1 MKNSNGY
8 PWKYSLFM
16 AAYYLSS
23 ASFMSY
29 IGVYLRALEISTSG
43 IGLLTALIPMVSIL
57 SQPLLGSL
65 SDRSK
70 SRTHLLSV
78 IALVAAGAI
87 LLLYLGSSYWYLA
100 LVFSV
105 FAAFYTA
112 LQPLG
117 DSIALEAL
125 DKKQMNFGPIRLVGC
140 LSFALSSP
148 LLGLVVRRDT
158 GAVPWLTSLAL
169 ALTAASCYALPEI
182 AGHRKERDQ
191 TPLIALLRQRELA
204 PLLALTVLLQ
214 ITMGYFYSFYSV
226 WFVSLPGGGEGIL
239 GWSYLISSLSELPF
253 LLLCD
258 KLFEKLGAGKLL
270 LTSALALILRYLV
283 LGMTESV
290 PLILVSQALHGW
302 GVVVITTSMAQ
313 YLSACSPCELKAR
326 SQTLLAVV
334 GYGVARVVGSLG
346 GGLLANRIGISQGF
360 YACAALCALALLI
373 FTPRYLFALPL
384 NGKCEE

>member
-16 AAYYLSS
+16 AAYYLS
-23 ASFMSY
+23 AAAFMSY
-29 IGVYLRALEISTSG
+29 IGVYLRALNVSTAG
-43 IGLLTALIPMVSIL
+43 IGLLTALLPMVSIV
-57 SQPLLGSL
+57 SQPVLGAL
-65 SDRSK
+65 SDRAK
-70 SRTHLLSV
+70 SRTHLLRLL
-78 IALVAAGAI
+78 ALAAAGAI
-87 LLLYLGSSYWYLA
+87 MLLYLGSAYWYLA
-100 LVFSV
+100 LVFVV

-125 DKKQMNFGPIRLVGC
+125 DKKQHNFGPIRLVGC

-148 LLGLVVRRDT
+148 LLGFVVRRDV
-158 GAVPWLTSLAL
+158 GAVPWLTALAL
-169 ALTAASCYALPEI
+169 ALTAASCFALPDI
-182 AGHRKERDQ
+182 AGHRKKRDQ
-191 TPLIALLRQRELA
+191 ATLVALLRQRELA
-204 PLLALTVLLQ
+204 PLLVLTVLLQ
-214 ITMGYFYSFYSV
+214 VTMGYFYSFYSV
-226 WFVSLPGGGEGIL
+226 WFVSLPGGAEGVL

-253 LLLCD
+253 LLFCD

-270 LTSALALILRYLV
+270 LISALTLALRFLV

-290 PLILVSQALHGW
+290 PLILVSQVLHGW
-302 GVVVITTSMAQ
+302 GVVVITTTMAK
-313 YLSACSPCELKAR
+313 YLSACSPDELKAR

-334 GYGVARVVGSLG
+334 GYGVARVLGSLG
-346 GGLLANRIGISQGF
+346 GGLLADRIGLSQGF

-384 NGKCEE
+384 NGSKR